1 VRFIGDGSIQEKD
14 FGHIQIDRIKEM
26 KKVARNFNKDEGNL
40 SNVKFS
46 IVPANDHYAGF
57 DPGTVNIFRHLL
69 LGVAA
74 SPGKPIMVFED
85 YDDNIKYPI
94 PYLNH
99 YVRDRQTEE
108 HSRYIGSILGHN
120 MPFQRLR
127 SPDHIRCP
135 YPNCNTEYSYWSHR
149 RKMTPCP
156 ACRQIFTFDGN
167 SIIKS
172 GN

>member
-1 VRFIGDGSIQEKD
+1 MFSKGLNPQYTHSWIGFE
-14 FGHIQIDRIKEM
+14 
-26 KKVARNFNKDEGNL
+26 V
-40 SNVKFS
+40 
-46 IVPANDHYAGF
+46 
-57 DPGTVNIFRHLL
+57 
-69 LGVAA
+69 GVAA
-74 SPGKPIMVFED
+74 SAGKPIMVFED
-85 YDDNIKYPI
+85 YDDYLKYPI

-99 YVRDRQTEE
+99 YVRHRQTDE

-172 GN
+172 GNRFDIIPSIA